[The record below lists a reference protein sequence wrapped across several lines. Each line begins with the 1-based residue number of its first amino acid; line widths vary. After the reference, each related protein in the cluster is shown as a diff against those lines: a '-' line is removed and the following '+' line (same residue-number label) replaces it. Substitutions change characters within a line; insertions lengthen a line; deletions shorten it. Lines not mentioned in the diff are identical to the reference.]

1 MACYITNHWNNYSV
15 VDPLS
20 LSVYIYMYTHTP
32 RSKIFHE
39 TPCILKQS
47 AESGIHKVM
56 TASMSIPAK
65 HLNTKL

>member
-1 MACYITNHWNNYSV
+1 MACYIINHWNNYSV

-20 LSVYIYMYTHTP
+20 LSVDIHTP